1 MKRSQML
8 KEIKLELEQ
17 WHQPIPS
24 DTVLSLIL
32 QAAENAGMIPP
43 DYERVE
49 YVVPPQSKGIER
61 IRVRVYEWEPE
72 KEDEK

>member
-1 MKRSQML
+1 MKRSEMI

-17 WHQPIPS
+17 WHQPMPS

-32 QAAENAGMIPP
+32 NAVENAGMLPP

-49 YVVPPQSKGIER
+49 YVRPPQAKGVAR
-61 IRVRVYEWEPE
+61 IRVRVYEWE
-72 KEDEK
+72 DEE